1 MIVQSKERPAR
12 IVATGSKLL
21 VAVCVEEKS
30 KEVNGEVEQYF
41 EFEQLEYDASYSE
54 EVVEAMAAK
63 YEKSASIKAA
73 KELLDS
79 TQFKFGDDY
88 DQKDTPEWLEL
99 KVKRQKARVFLR
111 EQGL

>member
-12 IVATGSKLL
+12 VVTVGSRLL

-41 EFEQLEYDASYSE
+41 EFEQLEYDTSYSE
-54 EVVEAMAAK
+54 EVVETMAAK
-63 YEKSASIKAA
+63 YEKNVALKRAR
-73 KELLDS
+73 ELLDS

-99 KVKRQKARVFLR
+99 KAKRQEARDFIR
-111 EQGL
+111 NNS

>member
-1 MIVQSKERPAR
+1 MVVQSKERPAR
-12 IVATGSKLL
+12 AIIVGSKVL
-21 VAVCVEEKS
+21 VAVCVEEKN

-41 EFEQLEYDASYSE
+41 EFEQLEYDLSYGKD
-54 EVVEAMAAK
+54 VVEAMAVK
-63 YEKSASIKAA
+63 YEKSAALAKA

-99 KVKRQKARVFLR
+99 KAKRQEAREFIR
-111 EQGL
+111 ANS

>member
-1 MIVQSKERPAR
+1 MVVQSKERPAR
-12 IVATGSKLL
+12 VAAVGSRLL

-54 EVVEAMAAK
+54 DVVKVMAGK
-63 YEKSASIKAA
+63 YEKSAALKAA

-99 KVKRQKARVFLR
+99 KAKRQVAREFVR
-111 EQGL
+111 ANS

>member
-1 MIVQSKERPAR
+1 MVVQSKERPAR
-12 IVATGSKLL
+12 VVTVGSKVL
-21 VAVCVEEKS
+21 VAVGVEEKS

-41 EFEQLEYDASYSE
+41 EFEQLEYDTSYSE

-63 YEKSASIKAA
+63 YEKNVALKRA

-88 DQKDTPEWLEL
+88 DQKDTTEWLEL
-99 KVKRQKARVFLR
+99 KAQRQLAREFIR
-111 EQGL
+111 ANS

>member
-12 IVATGSKLL
+12 VVTAGNKLL
-21 VAVCVEEKS
+21 VAVCIEEKS

-41 EFEQLEYDASYSE
+41 EFEQLEYDTSYSE
-54 EVVEAMAAK
+54 EVVEVMAAK
-63 YEKSASIKAA
+63 YEKSAALSKAKA
-73 KELLDS
+73 LLDS

-99 KVKRQKARVFLR
+99 KTKRQEARDFIR
-111 EQGL
+111 ANS